1 MKSYTAQKDS
11 PESILQGKTVRRY
24 PVLLDYRDA
33 TLEKAF
39 HRFYTEETIPLI
51 HATFLLSIPVW
62 AICLALLFYLIPDQ
76 AWQITQISA
85 LLTLPLVVAV
95 AWLRNKPCWRAYYQ
109 PLALLSN
116 IITGLL
122 MLYIC
127 SYLESIAANIMI
139 VGLMLMVFI
148 GFYAL
153 RLRARYA
160 ILSSLVLGGG
170 YGFYIFEYTT
180 ISHQET
186 ILLMT
191 ALFTLELFA
200 CLAAYVSESTYRTI
214 FEQQYLISEQK
225 SQLASEHERAEKL
238 LLNILP
244 PSIATRLQYDE
255 AVIADQFDNIGLL
268 FADIVGFTELSGRMS
283 AADVVTLLNEIFST
297 FDDLVSKAG
306 LEKIKT
312 IGDAYMVAA
321 GMPLAQPGSLAA
333 LADFALAMQTTVAQY
348 NTQHHATLQLRI
360 GMHTGPVVAGVIGIK
375 KFVYDVWG
383 DAVNIASRM
392 ESHGVAGRI
401 QVSDA
406 VCEQLRHA
414 YTFEP
419 RGVIKIKG
427 KGEMRT
433 WFLVSVRLSS

>member
-1 MKSYTAQKDS
+1 MKAYTAHKDS
-11 PESILQGKTVRRY
+11 PESILRRKTARRY
-24 PVLLDYRDA
+24 PVLLNYRDA
-33 TLEKAF
+33 ALEADF
-39 HRFYTEETIPLI
+39 HRFYATETIPLI
-51 HATFLLSIPVW
+51 HATFLLSVPVW
-62 AICLALLFYLIPDQ
+62 AICLLLLFYFIPEQ
-76 AWQITQISA
+76 AWRITQISV
-85 LLTLPLVVAV
+85 LLTLPFILATV
-95 AWLRNKPCWRAYYQ
+95 WLRNKPKWLMCYQ

-127 SYLESIAANIMI
+127 SYLESMSNNIMV

-160 ILSSLVLGGG
+160 IVASLVLVSS
-170 YGFYIFEYTT
+170 YAVYISQHAAV
-180 ISHQET
+180 SHDET
-186 ILLMT
+186 ILLML
-191 ALFTLELFA
+191 ALLVLESFA

-225 SQLASEHERAEKL
+225 TQLASEHERAEKL

-255 AVIADQFDNIGLL
+255 SVIADQFDNIGLL
-268 FADIVGFTELSGRMS
+268 FADIVGFTELSAKMS
-283 AADVVTLLNEIFST
+283 AAALVTLLNELFSS
-297 FDDLVSKAG
+297 FDDLVSQAG

-321 GMPLAQPGSLAA
+321 GMPQAKTGSLAA
-333 LADFALAMQTTVAQY
+333 LADFALAMQTTITQY
-348 NTQHHATLQLRI
+348 NAQHDTNLQLRI
-360 GMHTGPVVAGVIGIK
+360 GMHAGPVVAGVIGIK

-406 VCEQLRHA
+406 VYAQLQHA
-414 YTFEP
+414 YNFKP
-419 RGVIKIKG
+419 RGIIKIKG

-433 WFLVSVRLSS
+433 WFLIAAK